1 MLLSLFIFKMG
12 IMIASKLLEKV
23 SKAMFNV
30 LKVGNVFQIG
40 AGHIVISI

>member
-1 MLLSLFIFKMG
+1 MG

-30 LKVGNVFQIG
+30 FKVSNVFQIG
-40 AGHIVISI
+40 AGHIVIST